1 MSKISARRRMG
12 CAALAAAGGI
22 LVGLTVGAETLTS
35 ADEVLDHLRANAT
48 AIETLQARIVVHT
61 YKDGR
66 VNLIQ
71 EMRLYLEQPD
81 RMRQEY
87 VAPDYLAGN
96 VTLIVGDAMLIY
108 IAAIDSWQRSSLS
121 ELSTAEQPW
130 LLFRQLLRNVQDELE
145 DYAFALREPDGGK
158 YHLVGTPATADAIYG
173 SIEMWIDP
181 DTFVPTR
188 RLLYDVDGNLI
199 ADVRILNVVE
209 VVPGIFLAR
218 RVEAYDA
225 EGVLKNEI
233 VYQELSVNEPMD
245 PSLFALPEEAS
256 NG

>member
-1 MSKISARRRMG
+1 MNKTRTSRLAWLG
-12 CAALAAAGGI
+12 AVCVALAWLAVSAQ
-22 LVGLTVGAETLTS
+22 TLTS
-35 ADEVLDHLRANAT
+35 ADEVLDRLRANAT

-71 EMRLYLEQPD
+71 EMRLSLEQPD
-81 RMRQEY
+81 KMRQEY
-87 VAPDYLAGN
+87 IAPEYMAGN
-96 VTLIVGDAMLIY
+96 VSLIVGDAMLVY
-108 IAAIDSWQRSSLS
+108 IAAIETWQRSDLS

-130 LLFRQLLRNVQDELE
+130 LLFRQLLRSVQDELG
-145 DYAFALREPDGGK
+145 DYAFTLREPDGGK
-158 YHLVGTPATADAIYG
+158 YPLVGVPATDGAVYG

-181 DTFVPTR
+181 ETFIPTR

-209 VVPGIFLAR
+209 VIPGVFLAR
-218 RVEAYDA
+218 KVEAYDA
-225 EGVLKNEI
+225 EGALKNEI
-233 VYQELSVNEPMD
+233 VYQELVVNERID
-245 PSLFALPEEAS
+245 PSLFTLPTEAP

>member
-1 MSKISARRRMG
+1 MNEICARRMMRLCAL
-12 CAALAAAGGI
+12 CAAFAIWVGPSAG
-22 LVGLTVGAETLTS
+22 AQTLLS

-48 AIETLQARIVVHT
+48 AIGTLQARIVVHT
-61 YKDGR
+61 YKDGE

-87 VAPDYLAGN
+87 VAPDYMAGN
-96 VTLIVGDAMLIY
+96 VTLIVGDSLLIY
-108 IAAIDSWQRSSLS
+108 IAAINSWQRSSLS

-130 LLFRQLLRNVQDELE
+130 LLFRQLLRDVQDEFA
-145 DYAFALREPDGGK
+145 DYGFALREFDGGS
-158 YHLVGTPATADAIYG
+158 YHLVGTPATDDAVYG

-181 DTFVPTR
+181 ETFVPTR

-209 VVPGIFLAR
+209 VAPGVFLAR
-218 RVEAYDA
+218 KVEAYDA

-233 VYQELSVNEPMD
+233 SYQELVVNDRID

-256 NG
+256 HG

>member
-1 MSKISARRRMG
+1 MNRILNARLVWVG
-12 CAALAAAGGI
+12 AACVALAS
-22 LVGLTVGAETLTS
+22 LTVGAQTLTS
-35 ADEVLDHLRANAT
+35 ADEVLDRLRANAT

-61 YKDGR
+61 YKDGQ

-81 RMRQEY
+81 KMRQEY
-87 VAPDYLAGN
+87 VAPEYMAGN
-96 VTLIVGDAMLIY
+96 VSLIVGDAMLVY
-108 IAAIDSWQRSSLS
+108 IAANETWHATKLS
-121 ELSTAEQPW
+121 DLSTAEQPW
-130 LLFRQLLRNVQDELE
+130 LLFRQLLRDVQDELD
-145 DYAFALREPDGGK
+145 DYAFTLRELDGGK
-158 YHLVGTPATADAIYG
+158 YHLVGAPATDDAVYG

-181 DTFVPTR
+181 ETFVPAR

-209 VVPGIFLAR
+209 VIPGIFLAR
-218 RVEAYDA
+218 KVEAYDA

-233 VYQELSVNEPMD
+233 VYQELAVNERID
-245 PSLFALPEEAS
+245 PSLFTLPTEAP